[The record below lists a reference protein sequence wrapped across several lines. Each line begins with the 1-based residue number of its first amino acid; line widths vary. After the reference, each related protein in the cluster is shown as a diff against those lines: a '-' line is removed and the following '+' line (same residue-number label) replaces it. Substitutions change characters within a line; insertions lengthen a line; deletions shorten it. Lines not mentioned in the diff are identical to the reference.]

1 MSQAITEN
9 ELTSDKTFTRSR
21 VLLLLCSLLI
31 CIGLVFVISALAD
44 MRHTPSLTKYL
55 YPAAAIMV
63 MLIASRIPYRVF
75 ELPAGK
81 AKFISLIQLMMLVS
95 IFLLIIANFTPLG
108 FGPPAAKR
116 WIRIPL
122 GPLSIMFQPSELAK
136 WSLIIYQAAFMYLHV
151 KEGKKLSFFHFCK
164 LCFVSGIVILLIL
177 MNDFGTAAFLSAIT
191 GLMLIF
197 GGANLLHI
205 IGSGLLV
212 LPVLTYYVMKE
223 EYRVNRLLSFLFP
236 EKADPDLL
244 YQTNRSLQALGSG
257 GIWGKGIGS
266 GTTKWGH
273 LPVDSSDFIFSV
285 IGEETGLIGTIL
297 ILVLFFLFAAVGF
310 ITIFKCRDTFGKLL
324 AAGITCGITLQ
335 AVMNI
340 GVVTSVLP
348 NKGIP
353 LPLVS
358 SGGTSILTTAAVAG
372 ILAAIAAGREGKT
385 NTPKQFRL
393 RIDR

>member
-1 MSQAITEN
+1 MTQTITEN
-9 ELTSDKTFTRSR
+9 KLIEDQTFTRSR

-44 MRHTPSLTKYL
+44 MRNSPSPTKYI
-55 YPAAAIMV
+55 YPAAALIA

-75 ELPAGK
+75 ELPGK
-81 AKFISLIQLMMLVS
+81 VKFISLIQLMILTS
-95 IFLLIIANFTPLG
+95 IFLLILADFTPLSY
-108 FGPPAAKR
+108 GPPAAKR

-122 GPLSIMFQPSELAK
+122 GPLTVMFQPSELAK

-164 LCFVSGIVILLIL
+164 ICFVSGIIILLIL
-177 MNDFGTAAFLSAIT
+177 MNDFGTAAFLSAMT

-212 LPVLTYYVMKE
+212 LPVLAYYVMKE
-223 EYRVNRLLSFLFP
+223 EYRVNRLLSFMFP

-297 ILVLFFLFAAVGF
+297 ILMLFFLFAAVGF
-310 ITIFKCRDTFGKLL
+310 ITLFRCRDNFGKLL

-358 SGGTSILTTAAVAG
+358 SGGTSILTSAAVVG
-372 ILAAIAAGREGKT
+372 ILAAIAAGREGKNKQIET
-385 NTPKQFRL
+385 NQAQ
-393 RIDR
+393 D